1 MLEGGAKSTRRVG
14 SSALAE
20 SRDLRTASPAPICQ
34 RTSNPDSATQRTT
47 SPALGR
53 CRRVTDANDP
63 SAVAPPERII
73 TSAEGEEVERN
84 LEVALP
90 EILHAPVAAL
100 LELWDVFRLEVLVL
114 PGGAED
120 LAHEGL
126 VPHDAREDVGVHL
139 HNLRVLLYLQR
150 RLHHGQDPL
159 LARVADLLQLVV
171 DRPRHHLEPAAAH
184 VAQPHG
190 GGVQRPGHRLH
201 QPRLLGEPLHP
212 GHQLR
217 LLPWQAVQDAKLG
230 LHDRAGDLLKLA
242 VGAARHRQARLDH
255 LCGRGPE
262 VFVQHRR
269 VLRLVGLALVVRQAA
284 RHGADARLHG
294 VAHGPAVALVLRLL
308 AFLQAIAAPG
318 GEADGLLVGRQV
330 LGHRQLLLL
339 ELHLPDLREFAA
351 RIVLEE
357 EGERDA
363 GFEAG
368 VALEELLHLVG
379 VASADDDHRLALVLH
394 LLDQRVDGLLAEAV
408 LVPLHER
415 VRLVDEQH
423 ASERLLHHRLHL
435 GRRLALEARHQVG
448 AGGLAEDE
456 GGVLLVFGRRDGAH
470 GHHEL
475 ADDARDDG
483 LASPGVPEEAHVR
496 ALACEALQAEL
507 LTLLTKRHLVQH
519 RGHGLL
525 ELIQADKRIQ
535 LRAQLVGPVLARAVE
550 LDDAAG
556 LGQRADQQLVSVS
569 VLPSLVVVQLEA
581 LLLPVG
587 VVHSAEVVGAFVHD
601 GAGHVV
607 FRELPEP
614 VRADVHDKPGP
625 LLRATLCG
633 LRRIA
638 HAHLLHEGQG
648 AAVPVAAAVAYA
660 LLEVEVAE
668 RREDLRHDQSRLLD
682 LLVQVLLGRVLHDE
696 PLLHDALALAHLA
709 QRSGHP
715 IRAGDD
721 HPPVLLVAVCPDLWA
736 ELGVEAAVALQQRA
750 GRAALGHL
758 VVRLVGGGEDAEE
771 HVQHHPQHH
780 AGALAGVDGGLR
792 EALGDR

>member
-415 VRLVDEQH
+415 VRLVQEEH
-423 ASERLLHHRLHL
+423 AAERLLNPVLRLVGRLPDVLGHEVRAAHLVKNGLVVLAAPCEHPIALARWLLDRAKGHQELPDDAGNDGLARPRIAQEAHVEALALQRLEPLLLAQLRKLHRGEHLAHGTLHRQQPNILVQLIKNRLDFWVGNLDVHRVVHHR
-435 GRRLALEARHQVG
+435 GRRPEPFEHRRGTRAVLARLLQQVLEAAHRQDAPARAQLLELRHGLV
-448 AGGLAEDE
+448 GGLAGTAQCLGDQ
-456 GGVLLVFGRRDGAH
+456 LPPYRRDID
-470 GHHEL
+470 L
-475 ADDARDDG
+475 LQLSDQ
-483 LASPGVPEEAHVR
+483 LPG
-496 ALACEALQAEL
+496 
-507 LTLLTKRHLVQH
+507 
-519 RGHGLL
+519 G
-525 ELIQADKRIQ
+525 
-535 LRAQLVGPVLARAVE
+535 
-550 LDDAAG
+550 
-556 LGQRADQQLVSVS
+556 
-569 VLPSLVVVQLEA
+569 LPSL
-581 LLLPVG
+581 
-587 VVHSAEVVGAFVHD
+587 
-601 GAGHVV
+601 
-607 FRELPEP
+607 
-614 VRADVHDKPGP
+614 
-625 LLRATLCG
+625 
-633 LRRIA
+633 
-638 HAHLLHEGQG
+638 
-648 AAVPVAAAVAYA
+648 
-660 LLEVEVAE
+660 
-668 RREDLRHDQSRLLD
+668 
-682 LLVQVLLGRVLHDE
+682 
-696 PLLHDALALAHLA
+696 
-709 QRSGHP
+709 
-715 IRAGDD
+715 
-721 HPPVLLVAVCPDLWA
+721 
-736 ELGVEAAVALQQRA
+736 
-750 GRAALGHL
+750 
-758 VVRLVGGGEDAEE
+758 
-771 HVQHHPQHH
+771 
-780 AGALAGVDGGLR
+780 
-792 EALGDR
+792 